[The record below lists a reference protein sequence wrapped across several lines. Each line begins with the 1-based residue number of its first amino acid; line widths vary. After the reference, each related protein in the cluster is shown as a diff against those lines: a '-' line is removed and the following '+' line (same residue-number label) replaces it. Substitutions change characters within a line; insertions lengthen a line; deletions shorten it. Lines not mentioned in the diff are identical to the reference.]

1 MFSLLSAL
9 FISIYREEEGGGRGG
24 EGERRLWPVPRI
36 QLNKFY
42 VRTALFFGGVIFCGE
57 GKGGVAL
64 SNESPSTPFDQNSAS
79 DLKRPKNDDC
89 YTLCSENERI
99 ARYTRNERPQ
109 TRSGSSTSERKC
121 VSVV

>member
-42 VRTALFFGGVIFCGE
+42 VRTALFFWGVIFCGE

-99 ARYTRNERPQ
+99 ARYTRHGRPQ
-109 TRSGSSTSERKC
+109 NRSGSSTSERKC

>member
-42 VRTALFFGGVIFCGE
+42 VRTALFFWGVIFCGE

-79 DLKRPKNDDC
+79 DLERPKNDDC

-99 ARYTRNERPQ
+99 AR
-109 TRSGSSTSERKC
+109 
-121 VSVV
+121 